1 MTYSP
6 AWVGKTPPVGWQIAG
21 TVVSARSPRCAE
33 TTNVNYEGDIQSAGF
48 GLTAL
53 GGLAFAQ
60 LWLPLVAISVVV
72 AAAIVIRLCFR
83 RHKAATDV

>member
-6 AWVGKTPPVGWQIAG
+6 SWVGKTPPAWWQIAA
-21 TVVSARSPRCAE
+21 TVVSARSPRRAE

-48 GLTAL
+48 GLATL
-53 GGLAFAQ
+53 GGLAFVQ

-72 AAAIVIRLCFR
+72 VAAILIRLCFR
-83 RHKAATDV
+83 RNKAATDV

>member
-1 MTYSP
+1 M
-6 AWVGKTPPVGWQIAG
+6 
-21 TVVSARSPRCAE
+21 
-33 TTNVNYEGDIQSAGF
+33 NFEGDIQSAGF

-60 LWLPLVAISVVV
+60 LWLPLVAIGVVV

-83 RHKAATDV
+83 RNKAATDV